1 MEDAFDHRKSV
12 LTVAHAG
19 MPQGTSVD
27 QAVEELDNL
36 QSQLDTGNSELI
48 REDSFLVQ
56 LLSRD
61 AAGLLG
67 HPVRF
72 IRPTLPVLPVHPF

>member
-1 MEDAFDHRKSV
+1 METGPPHGC
-12 LTVAHAG
+12 LLIHAHVG

-27 QAVEELDNL
+27 QAVEELDTL

-61 AAGLLG
+61 AAGMLG
-67 HPVRF
+67 HSVS
-72 IRPTLPVLPVHPF
+72 

>member
-1 MEDAFDHRKSV
+1 MQ
-12 LTVAHAG
+12 
-19 MPQGTSVD
+19 QGASVD

-36 QSQLDTGNSELI
+36 QNQLDTGNSELV

-61 AAGLLG
+61 AAGMLG
-67 HPVRF
+67 HSVSD
-72 IRPTLPVLPVHPF
+72 IRPDLPVTPIHPF